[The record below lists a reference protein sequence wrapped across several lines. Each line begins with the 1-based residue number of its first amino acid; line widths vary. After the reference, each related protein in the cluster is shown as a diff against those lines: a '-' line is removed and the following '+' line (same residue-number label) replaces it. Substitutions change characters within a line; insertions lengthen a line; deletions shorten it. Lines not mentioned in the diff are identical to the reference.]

1 MDYLRRLFGGGGKG
15 GDDSKGVYVYVRPRG
30 CDEVIR
36 VRIDRYN
43 DLSLSDDGE
52 TYWVHKYVRGV
63 KCFQQAEVDLFFD
76 KNRHLQNSEVTDG
89 ALVSEEEYNAWVSSN
104 PT

>member
-1 MDYLRRLFGGGGKG
+1 MDFLRRLFGGGG
-15 GDDSKGVYVYVRPRG
+15 GDDSKGMYVYVRPRG
-30 CDEVIR
+30 CDEVVR

-52 TYWVHKYVRGV
+52 TYWVHKYVRGT
-63 KCFQQAEVDLFFD
+63 KCFQQVEVDLFFD
-76 KNRHLQNSEVTDG
+76 KNRQLQNSEVAG
-89 ALVSEEEYNAWVSSN
+89 GSLVSEEEYNAWVSSN

>member
-1 MDYLRRLFGGGGKG
+1 MDFLRRLFGGGGG
-15 GDDSKGVYVYVRPRG
+15 GDNAKGMYVYVRPRG
-30 CDEVIR
+30 CDEVVR

-63 KCFQQAEVDLFFD
+63 KCFQQVEIDLFFD
-76 KNRHLQNSEVTDG
+76 KNRQLQNSEVAGG

-104 PT
+104 PA